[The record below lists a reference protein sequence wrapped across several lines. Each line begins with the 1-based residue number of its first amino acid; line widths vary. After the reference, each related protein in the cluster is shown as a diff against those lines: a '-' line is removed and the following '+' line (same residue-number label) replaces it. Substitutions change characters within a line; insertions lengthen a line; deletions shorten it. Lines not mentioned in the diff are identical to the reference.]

1 MYTPTILQ
9 PFYQKNKKIKKSLT
23 QIQTQTQSQT
33 QTQIHIHSYSSTL
46 SSLAVGSK
54 IFIIGRNA
62 MVRYDTWSNIV
73 VARSFMLF
81 LRKKFSTAVISDK
94 IYVAGSGSRTD
105 PMEEYD
111 PDRHVVRRGE
121 LWWRCEWRSRL
132 PWSLRHLRLWGLLVG
147 IVVGVNEIVRFKIFF
162 FIHLKFS
169 QETNKGYLYN

>member
-81 LRKKFSTAVISDK
+81 LRKKFSTAVISGK
-94 IYVAGSGSRTD
+94 IYVAGNGSRTD
-105 PMEEYD
+105 PVEEYD
-111 PDRHVVRRGE
+111 PDTDTWCVEASCGEGANGGVVF
-121 LWWRCEWRSRL
+121 L
-132 PWSLRHLRLWGLLVG
+132 
-147 IVVGVNEIVRFKIFF
+147 GVFDICGFGG
-162 FIHLKFS
+162 FS
-169 QETNKGYLYN
+169 SESSSESMK

>member
-62 MVRYDTWSNIV
+62 MVRYDTWFDTV

-81 LRKKFSTAVISDK
+81 LRKKFSTAVISGK
-94 IYVAGSGSRTD
+94 IYAAGGDSRTD
-105 PMEEYD
+105 PVEEYD
-111 PDRHVVRRGE
+111 PNTDTWCVEVSCGE
-121 LWWRCEWRSRL
+121 SVNGGVIF
-132 PWSLRHLRLWGLLVG
+132 LRVFDVCGFG
-147 IVVGVNEIVRFKIFF
+147 GF
-162 FIHLKFS
+162 
-169 QETNKGYLYN
+169 

>member
-23 QIQTQTQSQT
+23 QIQTQTQSQTQT

-62 MVRYDTWSNIV
+62 MVRYDTWFDTV

-81 LRKKFSTAVISDK
+81 LRKKFSTAVISGK

-105 PMEEYD
+105 PVEEYD
-111 PDRHVVRRGE
+111 PDTDTWCVEASCGEGANGGVVF
-121 LWWRCEWRSRL
+121 L
-132 PWSLRHLRLWGLLVG
+132 
-147 IVVGVNEIVRFKIFF
+147 GVFDVCGFGG
-162 FIHLKFS
+162 FS
-169 QETNKGYLYN
+169 SESSSESVK

>member
-23 QIQTQTQSQT
+23 QIQTQTQSQTQT

-62 MVRYDTWSNIV
+62 MVRYDTWFDTV
-73 VARSFMLF
+73 VAKSFMLF
-81 LRKKFSTAVISDK
+81 LRKKFSTAVISGK

-105 PMEEYD
+105 PVEEYD
-111 PDRHVVRRGE
+111 PDTDTWCVEASCGEGANGGVVF
-121 LWWRCEWRSRL
+121 L
-132 PWSLRHLRLWGLLVG
+132 
-147 IVVGVNEIVRFKIFF
+147 GVFDVCGFGG
-162 FIHLKFS
+162 FS
-169 QETNKGYLYN
+169 SESSSESVK